1 MLCGEQLALSLVGL
15 LLGLT
20 LLIILRQDVS
30 AVLAGPAL
38 VCAALYL
45 AGTVCGTMPSG
56 IAVTNRMP
64 LELLQ
69 VKE

>member
-1 MLCGEQLALSLVGL
+1 MLCGEQLFLCLIGL

-20 LLIILRQDVS
+20 LLIVLQRDAA
-30 AVLAGPAL
+30 AVLTGPAL

-45 AGTVCGTMPSG
+45 AGVICGSIPSA
-56 IAVTNRMP
+56 ISVTNRMP